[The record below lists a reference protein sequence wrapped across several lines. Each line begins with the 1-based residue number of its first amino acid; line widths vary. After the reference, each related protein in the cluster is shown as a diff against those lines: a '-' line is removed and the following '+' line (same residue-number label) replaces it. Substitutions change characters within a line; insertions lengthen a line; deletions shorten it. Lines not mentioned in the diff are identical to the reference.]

1 MVSDAPS
8 NLGAASEVA
17 VECSGTCKP
26 SQQAQF
32 QSLRPSL
39 GLRRISPFSDSS
51 SFPDSGM
58 GFACGSWPGEV
69 WFY

>member
-17 VECSGTCKP
+17 VKCSGTCTP
-26 SQQAQF
+26 SQQAVSESAIMQNWDYAEF
-32 QSLRPSL
+32 LLSQIASLSQIL
-39 GLRRISPFSDSS
+39 GWVL
-51 SFPDSGM
+51 
-58 GFACGSWPGEV
+58 PGEV

>member
-1 MVSDAPS
+1 MVPDAPS

-17 VECSGTCKP
+17 VKCSGTCTP

-39 GLRRISPFSDSS
+39 GLCKFLLSQIAPLSQIL
-51 SFPDSGM
+51 G
-58 GFACGSWPGEV
+58 WVLPGEV